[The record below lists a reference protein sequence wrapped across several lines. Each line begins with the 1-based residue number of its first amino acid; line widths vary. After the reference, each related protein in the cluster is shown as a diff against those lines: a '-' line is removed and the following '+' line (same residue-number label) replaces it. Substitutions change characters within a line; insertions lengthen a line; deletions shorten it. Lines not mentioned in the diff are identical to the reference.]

1 MEDLITN
8 CIHHYLVINH
18 HFYLTYGEHYPKEL
32 VQLIISTYFHSFII
46 KIKCGYYHSV
56 LLFEKEIYAWGY
68 NQYGQLGLGHNTQTN
83 SPQKL
88 DLPNV
93 KKIICGGYHTMALT
107 FSNEIYAWGH
117 NYYGQLGLGYNTD
130 TNLPQKLDLPNVKK

>member
-32 VQLIISTYFHSFII
+32 VQVIISTYFHSFRI
-46 KIKCGYYHSV
+46 KIKCGCHHSV
-56 LLFEKEIYAWGY
+56 LLFEKEIYAWGD
-68 NQYGQLGLGHNTQTN
+68 NGCGQLGLGHNKQTN

-88 DLPNV
+88 DLTNV
-93 KKIICGGYHTMALT
+93 KKIICGGWHTMALT
-107 FSNEIYAWGH
+107 FFNEIYVWGG
-117 NYYGQLGLGYNTD
+117 NIFGQLGLGHNRQI
-130 TNLPQKLDLPNVKK
+130 NSPQKLKF